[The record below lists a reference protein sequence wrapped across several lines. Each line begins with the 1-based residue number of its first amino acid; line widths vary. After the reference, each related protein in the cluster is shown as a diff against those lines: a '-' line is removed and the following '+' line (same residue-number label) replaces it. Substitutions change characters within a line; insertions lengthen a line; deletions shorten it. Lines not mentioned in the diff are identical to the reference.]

1 MSALR
6 TSDAEADAED
16 ATGAA
21 AQGGTG
27 QRIVAKLGMITS
39 LARYPCHIIALAEYR
54 ARLEC
59 ATLLRIAASAAA
71 ASVAATRS
79 LWLLCTRSACG
90 VAKDNA
96 LARHLVTVLPPP
108 PPCTCACHTCLC
120 VRVCVLASVCAQVA
134 KGLRRLWLL
143 ATSCGICFSFF
154 SFPPPPLSF
163 SPAVVA
169 LLQVA
174 SLAQRQPVAGS
185 QTARQ
190 TATQPM
196 LHSF

>member
-6 TSDAEADAED
+6 TSDAED

-21 AQGGTG
+21 AQDGTG
-27 QRIVAKLGMITS
+27 RRIVAKLGMITS
-39 LARYPCHIIALAEYR
+39 QPRYPCHIIALAEYR
-54 ARLEC
+54 SRLEC
-59 ATLLRIAASAAA
+59 ATLLRIAAA

-143 ATSCGICFSFF
+143 ATSCDICFSFF
-154 SFPPPPLSF
+154 SSSPPH
-163 SPAVVA
+163 
-169 LLQVA
+169 
-174 SLAQRQPVAGS
+174 SLFLPCCCC
-185 QTARQ
+185 
-190 TATQPM
+190 AT
-196 LHSF
+196 SSC

>member
-6 TSDAEADAED
+6 TSDAEADAVD
-16 ATGAA
+16 ATGA

-27 QRIVAKLGMITS
+27 HRIVAKLGMITS
-39 LARYPCHIIALAEYR
+39 LPRYPCHIIALAEYR

-59 ATLLRIAASAAA
+59 ATLLRIAAAVA

-96 LARHLVTVLPPP
+96 LARHLVIVLLPPSLHLP
-108 PPCTCACHTCLC
+108 LPLVRAT
-120 VRVCVLASVCAQVA
+120 RVCVCEYVLASVCAQVA

-154 SFPPPPLSF
+154 SSPSPPFLSCCCC
-163 SPAVVA
+163 
-169 LLQVA
+169 
-174 SLAQRQPVAGS
+174 
-185 QTARQ
+185 
-190 TATQPM
+190 AT
-196 LHSF
+196 SSC

>member
-27 QRIVAKLGMITS
+27 HRIVAKLGMITS
-39 LARYPCHIIALAEYR
+39 QPRYPCHIIALAEYR

-59 ATLLRIAASAAA
+59 ATLLRIAAAAAA

-108 PPCTCACHTCLC
+108 PPTPAPCTCACHTCLC
-120 VRVCVLASVCAQVA
+120 VRVSASVCAQVA

-154 SFPPPPLSF
+154 SFPLPLS
-163 SPAVVA
+163 
-169 LLQVA
+169 L
-174 SLAQRQPVAGS
+174 SLFLCCCCC
-185 QTARQ
+185 
-190 TATQPM
+190 AT
-196 LHSF
+196 SSC

>member
-6 TSDAEADAED
+6 TSDAEAED

-27 QRIVAKLGMITS
+27 RRIVAKLGMITS

-59 ATLLRIAASAAA
+59 ATLLRIAAAAAAA

-108 PPCTCACHTCLC
+108 SLHLPLPLVRAT
-120 VRVCVLASVCAQVA
+120 RVCVCVCVC
-134 KGLRRLWLL
+134 WLVCVL
-143 ATSCGICFSFF
+143 K
-154 SFPPPPLSF
+154 
-163 SPAVVA
+163 
-169 LLQVA
+169 
-174 SLAQRQPVAGS
+174 
-185 QTARQ
+185 
-190 TATQPM
+190 
-196 LHSF
+196 

>member
-6 TSDAEADAED
+6 TSDAED

-27 QRIVAKLGMITS
+27 RRIVAKLGMITS
-39 LARYPCHIIALAEYR
+39 QPRYPCHIIALAEYR

-59 ATLLRIAASAAA
+59 ATLLRIAAAAA

-108 PPCTCACHTCLC
+108 PYSCPLHLCVPHVFVCAC
-120 VRVCVLASVCAQVA
+120 VCV
-134 KGLRRLWLL
+134 G
-143 ATSCGICFSFF
+143 
-154 SFPPPPLSF
+154 
-163 SPAVVA
+163 
-169 LLQVA
+169 
-174 SLAQRQPVAGS
+174 
-185 QTARQ
+185 
-190 TATQPM
+190 
-196 LHSF
+196 

>member
-6 TSDAEADAED
+6 TSDAEAED

-27 QRIVAKLGMITS
+27 HRIVAKLGMITS

-59 ATLLRIAASAAA
+59 ATLLRVAAA
-71 ASVAATRS
+71 AAATRS

-108 PPCTCACHTCLC
+108 SLQLPLALVRAT
-120 VRVCVLASVCAQVA
+120 RVCVCVCVC
-134 KGLRRLWLL
+134 WLVCVL
-143 ATSCGICFSFF
+143 K
-154 SFPPPPLSF
+154 
-163 SPAVVA
+163 
-169 LLQVA
+169 
-174 SLAQRQPVAGS
+174 
-185 QTARQ
+185 
-190 TATQPM
+190 
-196 LHSF
+196 

>member
-16 ATGAA
+16 ATVAA

-39 LARYPCHIIALAEYR
+39 QPRYPCHIIALAEYR

-59 ATLLRIAASAAA
+59 ATLLRIAAAAA

-108 PPCTCACHTCLC
+108 SLHLSMPLVRATRVCAC
-120 VRVCVLASVCAQVA
+120 VCV
-134 KGLRRLWLL
+134 G
-143 ATSCGICFSFF
+143 
-154 SFPPPPLSF
+154 
-163 SPAVVA
+163 
-169 LLQVA
+169 
-174 SLAQRQPVAGS
+174 
-185 QTARQ
+185 
-190 TATQPM
+190 
-196 LHSF
+196 